1 MVGSGRASMSDSWT
15 REKPSME
22 DPSKSMPSSKA
33 VSSSAGVM
41 ANDFRN
47 PSTSVNQRRMKRM
60 PRSSTVRSTYSSCF
74 AMGFLDLPG
83 RHGTAPAG
91 VRERRRRARPGGDG
105 GVYARGRLDDQG
117 GGHDHDPQERPERPE
132 PA

>member
-33 VSSSAGVM
+33 FSSSAGVM

-91 VRERRRRARPGGDG
+91 VRAPAPGPARRGMAGSMLAPAEDRAVGMITILKGDRT
-105 GVYARGRLDDQG
+105 A
-117 GGHDHDPQERPERPE
+117 
-132 PA
+132 